1 MSSRNQATVGGVILA
16 AGQSS
21 RYKSGN
27 KLLATVGGTAVVR
40 HVAETAC
47 ESSLSDVVAILGYEG
62 VAVAEALEGLSLSV
76 QHNDEYA
83 TGQSASVRHGVDY
96 AQESDWEAALFLL
109 GDMPFVRAETIERLL
124 EAYRT
129 GTATVVV
136 PEHDGRR
143 GNPVLFDNC
152 HFDALASV
160 SGDRGGRDIIETTER
175 TAFIE
180 VEDPGVHWDID
191 TDADLAEFTDRR
203 DSL

>member
-1 MSSRNQATVGGVILA
+1 MSGQHRTRVGGVILA
-16 AGQSS
+16 AGRSS
-21 RYKSGN
+21 RYESGN
-27 KLLATVGGTAVVR
+27 KLLATIDGKAVVR
-40 HVAETAC
+40 QVAETAC
-47 ESSLSDVVAILGYEG
+47 KSSLSDAVAVLGHEK
-62 VAVAEALEGLSLSV
+62 VAVAAALDGLSLSV

-83 TGQSASVRHGVDY
+83 TGQSASVRHGVEFARSAGWD
-96 AQESDWEAALFLL
+96 AALFLL
-109 GDMPFVRAETIERLL
+109 GDMPFVRVETIEELL

-136 PEHDGRR
+136 PEHEGRR

-160 SGDRGGRDIIETTER
+160 SGDRGGRDIIETTEK

-180 VEDPGVHWDID
+180 VSDPGVHWDID
-191 TDADLAEFTDRR
+191 ADADLAEFTDRR